1 MSDKLTASE
10 FAARIKKKYPE
21 YADINDKE
29 LTQKVINKYPEYR
42 DQVDLGIDLGD
53 VAKGGA
59 AFAADIAISEVGRST
74 GTVAGLTAGA
84 AIGSAVPGI
93 GTAVGAGV
101 GALVGYIGFGLGAG
115 AAGSRVRQKIMN
127 PDKEIDQGQVLA
139 DSLIN
144 LVPVIG
150 KGKSLVKTIGA
161 NAAAGAGISGGA
173 EVVESIVNKG
183 ELPTQD
189 DLLKA
194 GMTGAILGGGLG
206 ITGKAFDDAYSKF
219 GGRRIDDLTA
229 AFRRGD
235 PDAKIL
241 VDGTEKTAKEF
252 SDEIAKRYEEFGID
266 LREKYDD
273 QFIRARLL
281 QDISAGG
288 QIRSK
293 DGKLAVSRD
302 EVDYYLQRRLAEGKI
317 ETANQRIQDEL
328 TLDNA
333 FIVNKSDELN
343 MTPLEASKMVDNY
356 LYAKHAIRYNA
367 ENKFK
372 YAEGTDDVIE
382 RAFGKEGAAGIET
395 SKAKSI
401 IDEFERAGL
410 DKTFKTVIDS
420 RRDMSK
426 RILNTLED
434 GGLISAKEADI
445 LRKKYPDYVPLNRIM
460 DDDDIGDISRVLK
473 GSNAKYEVITSGV
486 QKAKGS
492 PREVSNIQQNIADA
506 LSGAIRRAEVNK
518 ANQAFLKLVRENPVQ
533 AKQYGIKIKKALGAD
548 DDRKAAL
555 TVFEGGDKV
564 YVKFTDPKLA
574 AVYKGFAP
582 KELGPILKAG
592 YAYNRFIG
600 GLYTRFNPEFIIPNL
615 FRDRSEAFVNAMRT
629 MKGTEA
635 IGLLNPFSA
644 TKDVQI
650 ARRVLFNKPA
660 KNAQEEAEHRL
671 YKEFLDSG
679 ASTGGLGLDTARD
692 IEKSLKDLSKELSA
706 PSNRKFKQFIRFT
719 NKSNSIFE
727 DATRFGTYKRLRQKG
742 VSKDQ
747 AALAARNSSFDPTL
761 KGTEGDALKALYLF
775 SNPAIQGA
783 KNFIRSM
790 KNPKIAAAVMS
801 GLSATAYTLHRHNVN
816 EDPQYRE
823 KIPKWKLDKHLTV
836 VTGKKEDGSLKYIS
850 IPIGYSMVPFKM
862 LAEKGVLMMT
872 EPGEISAEKAAKET
886 AELGKAFVDSYNPM
900 GGSVIPTFFRPFAE
914 LAQNKDGLGRD
925 IRPSWLEKPSVAAHE
940 RIYAHTA
947 DTFGGE
953 LAMVLAEQA
962 KDISLSPLVD
972 EDYRFS
978 PEDMLYLYQNYFG
991 GPGATVKR
999 LFNVTAKMYNGDK
1012 VDSND
1017 IPILRRFYGESY
1029 ADVFE
1034 RRTGDRS
1041 ELENLSKQ
1049 EGTERARS
1057 QRTTDILLKRINEAK
1072 TLPEKRSVL
1081 LDQIKNNPDV
1091 TADVV
1096 RRLETKLSD
1105 QIAGITSVDR
1115 KIKTLS
1121 PARRA
1126 EFFANKIKSLPPAQV
1141 ELYLIRQEQIG
1152 NLNEKTRKLLLES
1165 EQFKNFF
1172 QR

>member
-10 FAARIKKKYPE
+10 FAARIKEKYPE
-21 YADINDKE
+21 YADIDDKE
-29 LTQKVINKYPEYR
+29 LTQKVISKYPEYR
-42 DQVDLGIDLGD
+42 DQVDLGIELSD

-59 AFAADIAISEVGRST
+59 AFAADIAISEVGRS
-74 GTVAGLTAGA
+74 AGIPIGATAGA
-84 AIGSAVPGI
+84 AIGSVVPVV
-93 GTAVGAGV
+93 GTTIGAGV
-101 GALVGYIGFGLGAG
+101 GALLGYVGFGLGAG
-115 AAGSRVRQKIMN
+115 ALGSRTRQKMMN
-127 PDKEIDQGQVLA
+127 PDLEIDQGQVLA

-150 KGKSLVKTIGA
+150 KGKTFVKTFGA

-252 SDEIAKRYEEFGID
+252 SDEIGKRYEEFGIGI
-266 LREKYDD
+266 REKFDD

-288 QIRSK
+288 QIRTK

-302 EVDYYLQRRLAEGKI
+302 EVDYYLKRRLAEGQI
-317 ETANQRIQDEL
+317 EQGNQRIQEEFV
-328 TLDNA
+328 LDTA
-333 FIVNKSDELN
+333 FIVNKADELN
-343 MTPLEASKMVDNY
+343 MTPLQASKMVDNY

-367 ENKFK
+367 ENKFR

-382 RAFGKEGAAGIET
+382 RAYGKEGAAGIET

-401 IDEFERAGL
+401 INEFERAGL

-460 DDDDIGDISRVLK
+460 DDDDIGDIARVLK
-473 GSNAKYEVITSGV
+473 ASNVRNEVLTTGIK
-486 QKAKGS
+486 KAKGS
-492 PREVSNIQQNIADA
+492 AREVSNIQQNIADA

-518 ANQAFLKLVRENPVQ
+518 ANQAFVKLLRENPVE
-533 AKQYGIKIKKALGAD
+533 AKQYGIKVKKALKGD
-548 DDRKAAL
+548 DDSKAAL

-564 YVKFTDPKLA
+564 YVTFDDPKIA
-574 AVYKGFAP
+574 AVYKGFSQ
-582 KELGPILKAG
+582 KELSTFLKLALQ
-592 YAYNRFIG
+592 YNRFIG
-600 GLYTRFNPEFIIPNL
+600 GTYTTFNPEFQIPNL
-615 FRDRSEAFVNAMRT
+615 FRDRSESFVNAMRA

-644 TKDVQI
+644 GKDVQI

-660 KNAQEEAEHRL
+660 KNAKEEAEHRL
-671 YKEFLDSG
+671 YNEFLDSG
-679 ASTGGLGLDTARD
+679 ASTGGLALETTRD
-692 IEKSLKDLSKELSA
+692 VEKALRDLGKELSS
-706 PSNRKFKQFIRFT
+706 PTRRKFKQFIRFV
-719 NKSNSIFE
+719 NKSNAIFE

-747 AALAARNSSFDPTL
+747 AAFAARNSSFDPKL
-761 KGTEGDALKALYLF
+761 KGTEGDTLRALYLF
-775 SNPAIQGA
+775 SNPAIQGS
-783 KNFIRSM
+783 KNFLRSM
-790 KNPKIAAAVMS
+790 KNKKIAASVMS
-801 GLSATAYTLHRHNVN
+801 GLTATAYIVHRHNVN

-823 KIPKWKLDKHLTV
+823 KIPKWTLDKHITL
-836 VTGKKEDGSLKYIS
+836 VTGKDENGDIKYITL
-850 IPIGYSMVPFKM
+850 PIGYSMVPFKM
-862 LAEKGVLMMT
+862 LAERGVVMMT
-872 EPGEISAEKAAKET
+872 EPGEINADKAAEM
-886 AELGKAFVDSYNPM
+886 AYELGEAFANAYNPS
-900 GGSVIPTFFRPFAE
+900 GGSIFPTPILRPLNE
-914 LAQNKDGLGRD
+914 LTTNKDGIGRD
-925 IRPSWLEKPSVAAHE
+925 IRPFWLETPIVAAHE
-940 RIYAHTA
+940 RVYDHTA

-953 LAMVLAEQA
+953 FAMVLADQI
-962 KDISLSPLVD
+962 KDTKLPYSDKV
-972 EDYRFS
+972 S
-978 PEDMLYLYQNYFG
+978 PEDLLYLYQHFIG

-999 LFNVTAKMYNGDK
+999 LFNVTAKMYNGEK
-1012 VDSND
+1012 VDIND
-1017 IPILRRFYGESY
+1017 IPILRRFYGKSY
-1029 ADVFE
+1029 AEVFE
-1034 RRTGDRS
+1034 RRTGDRA

-1049 EGTERARS
+1049 EGTERAVRE
-1057 QRTTDILLKRINEAK
+1057 RTTRILLKRFNEAK

-1091 TADVV
+1091 TADVL
-1096 RRLETKLSD
+1096 RSFDTKLAD
-1105 QIAGITSVDR
+1105 QIAGITSIDR
-1115 KIKTLS
+1115 KIKKLS

-1126 EFFANKIKSLPPAQV
+1126 EFFANKMKSLPPAQV